1 MRPLSS
7 QESAIVSEK
16 FLPRGRLG
24 LLALLCVPALG
35 IAQEAPPF
43 QILLQ
48 QAITTAPIQLEQSA
62 NVAALRSDAAQARA
76 WMNPRIDAIAENL
89 SAPSPD
95 GTSQRQ
101 NTYSVSQPLELFGK
115 RQARLDVADR
125 NLDLAT
131 MRGRQV
137 RVVFAAELAEAYA
150 IAEAGLLRS
159 VLASEELQRAND
171 DLRATV
177 ALVNAGREANLR
189 AAQAR
194 ASVASAQAAER
205 AARADA
211 AQALEVL
218 TALSGSQIT
227 FTGLGGT
234 LLDAPQT
241 PLQSNATD
249 ESPAVLAARAE
260 RDALRAQVEVERKR
274 TLPEVSVMAGTRR
287 YGFSDATGYQL
298 GLSFSVPLFDRNTH
312 GIDASEQRV
321 TAAEARLD
329 NAKLLAQAQR
339 RSAIVQVEAA
349 DLRLAAANEGLNAA
363 TEAYRLGRIG
373 YEAGRTS
380 LVELLATRRSLSD
393 AKLVTI
399 EARLARVRAIALL
412 AQSEGRL
419 AFSGEQTK

>member
-1 MRPLSS
+1 M
-7 QESAIVSEK
+7 A
-16 FLPRGRLG
+16 
-24 LLALLCVPALG
+24 A
-35 IAQEAPPF
+35 AP
-43 QILLQ
+43 
-48 QAITTAPIQLEQSA
+48 TSLEQSA

-76 WMNPRIDAIAENL
+76 WMNPRIDALAENI

-95 GTSQRQ
+95 GVSQRQ

-131 MRGRQV
+131 FRGRQIQLL
-137 RVVFAAELAEAYA
+137 FAATLAEAYA
-150 IAEAGLLRS
+150 TAEAGLLRS
-159 VLASEELQRAND
+159 TLAVEDLQRAND
-171 DLRATV
+171 DLRATT

-194 ASVASAQAAER
+194 ASVASAQATER
-205 AARADA
+205 AAKADA
-211 AQALEVL
+211 AQALEAL
-218 TALSGSQIT
+218 TALSGSKVT
-227 FTGLGGT
+227 FIGLGGT
-234 LLDAPQT
+234 LLDAPRV
-241 PLQSNATD
+241 PALGSAAD
-249 ESPAVLAARAE
+249 ENPAVLTAQAE

-274 TLPEVSVMAGTRR
+274 ALPEVSVTAGTRR
-287 YGFSDATGYQL
+287 YGYADGSGYQL
-298 GLSFSVPLFDRNTH
+298 GLSFNVPLFDRNTH
-312 GIDASEQRV
+312 GIDAAEQRV
-321 TAAEARLD
+321 KAAEARLD
-329 NAKLLAQAQR
+329 SAKLLASAQR
-339 RSAIVQVEAA
+339 RSAMAQVEAA
-349 DLRLAAANEGLNAA
+349 DLRLIAANEGLTAA

-399 EARLARVRAIALL
+399 EARVARVRAIALL

>member
-1 MRPLSS
+1 M
-7 QESAIVSEK
+7 
-16 FLPRGRLG
+16 
-24 LLALLCVPALG
+24 
-35 IAQEAPPF
+35 AQEAPPF
-43 QILLQ
+43 PILLQ
-48 QAITTAPIQLEQSA
+48 QAMASAPTQLEQSA

-76 WMNPRIDAIAENL
+76 WMNPRVDALAENL
-89 SAPSPD
+89 SAPAAD

-101 NTYSVSQPLELFGK
+101 NTYTISQPLELFGK
-115 RQARLDVADR
+115 RRARLDVADR

-131 MRGRQV
+131 LRGRQV
-137 RVVFAAELAEAYA
+137 QLGFAAELADAYA
-150 IAEAGLLRS
+150 TAEASLLRS

-194 ASVASAQAAER
+194 ASVAAAQAAER
-205 AARADA
+205 AAKAGA
-211 AQALEVL
+211 IQALEAL
-218 TALSGSQIT
+218 TALSGSKVT
-227 FTGLGGT
+227 FTSLGGT
-234 LLDAPQT
+234 LLDVSSAAT
-241 PLQSNATD
+241 PSSSAD

-260 RDALRAQVEVERKR
+260 RDALRAQVDVERKR
-274 TLPEVSVMAGTRR
+274 ALPEVSVTAGTRR
-287 YGFSDATGYQL
+287 YGFTDATGYQL

-312 GIDASEQRV
+312 GVDAAEQRAN
-321 TAAEARLD
+321 AAEARLE
-329 NAKLLAQAQR
+329 NAQLLSQAQR
-339 RSAIVQVEAA
+339 RSAIAQVEAA
-349 DLRLAAANEGLNAA
+349 DLRLIAANEGLSAA

-399 EARLARVRAIALL
+399 DARLVRVRAIALL